1 MKKLN
6 SILNIQPDDSR
17 QFLPMV
23 QGKPQDS
30 TVQDDFEY
38 ARENLMDVIG
48 KGQEALFDLM
58 DVARQSQHPRAYE
71 VLSTMMTTL
80 VGANKDL
87 LDLQAKKKKLLEAEP
102 EANNQHVT
110 NNLFVGSTTEL
121 QKMLDQR
128 RNSSDDDGSR

>member
-6 SILNIQPDDSR
+6 DILNIQPDSNR

-23 QGKPQDS
+23 QDKPQDS
-30 TVQDDFEY
+30 TVQDDFDY

-71 VLSTMMTTL
+71 VLSTLMNTM
-80 VGANKDL
+80 VGASKDL
-87 LDLQAKKKKLLEAEP
+87 LELQAKKKKLLEEDPA
-102 EANNQHVT
+102 ANNQQVT
-110 NNLFVGSTTEL
+110 NNLFVGSTAEL

-128 RNSSDDDGSR
+128 RNNSE

>member
-6 SILNIQPDDSR
+6 KILNIEPDDTR

-23 QGKPQDS
+23 QSKPEDS

-71 VLSTMMTTL
+71 VLSNLMNTM
-80 VGANKDL
+80 VGASKDL
-87 LDLQAKKKKLLEAEP
+87 LELQAKKKKLQEADP
-102 EANNQHVT
+102 EANNQQVT
-110 NNLFVGSTTEL
+110 NNLFVGSTSEL
-121 QKMLDQR
+121 QKMLEQS
-128 RNSSDDDGSR
+128 RNKSE

>member
-6 SILNIQPDDSR
+6 QILNIQPDADR
-17 QFLPMV
+17 QYLPMV
-23 QGKPQDS
+23 QDRPEDPTIQN
-30 TVQDDFEY
+30 DFDY

-71 VLSTMMTTL
+71 VLSTMMNTL

-102 EANNQHVT
+102 EANNQQVT
-110 NNLFVGSTTEL
+110 NNLFVGSTAEL
-121 QKMLDQR
+121 QKMIDQR
-128 RNSSDDDGSR
+128 RNNSGDA

>member
-6 SILNIQPDDSR
+6 DILNIQPDGNR

-23 QGKPQDS
+23 QDKPQDS
-30 TVQDDFEY
+30 TVQDDFDY

-71 VLSTMMTTL
+71 VLSTLMNTM
-80 VGANKDL
+80 VGASKDL
-87 LDLQAKKKKLLEAEP
+87 LELQAKKKKLLETNP
-102 EANNQHVT
+102 EANNQQVT
-110 NNLFVGSTTEL
+110 NNLFVGSTAEL

-128 RNSSDDDGSR
+128 RNNSE

>member
-6 SILNIQPDDSR
+6 DILNIQPDSNR

-23 QGKPQDS
+23 QDKPTDS
-30 TVQDDFEY
+30 TVQDDFDY
-38 ARENLMDVIG
+38 ARENLIDVIG

-71 VLSTMMTTL
+71 VLSTLMNTM
-80 VGANKDL
+80 VGASKDL
-87 LDLQAKKKKLLEAEP
+87 LELQAKKKKLMEEDPA
-102 EANNQHVT
+102 ANTQQVT
-110 NNLFVGSTTEL
+110 NNLFVGSTMEL

-128 RNSSDDDGSR
+128 KNKND

>member
-6 SILNIQPDDSR
+6 SILNIQPDENR

-71 VLSTMMTTL
+71 VLSNLMNTM
-80 VGANKDL
+80 VGASKDL
-87 LDLQAKKKKLLEAEP
+87 LELQAKKKKLLEAEP
-102 EANNQHVT
+102 EANNQQVT
-110 NNLFVGSTTEL
+110 NNLFVGSTMEL

>member
-6 SILNIQPDDSR
+6 DILNIQPDGNR

-23 QGKPQDS
+23 QDKPEDS
-30 TVQDDFEY
+30 TVQDDFDY

-71 VLSTMMTTL
+71 VLSTLMNTM
-80 VGANKDL
+80 VGASKDL
-87 LDLQAKKKKLLEAEP
+87 LELQAKKKKLLETNP
-102 EANNQHVT
+102 EANNQQVT
-110 NNLFVGSTTEL
+110 NNLFVGSTAEL

-128 RNSSDDDGSR
+128 RNNSE

>member
-6 SILNIQPDDSR
+6 QILNIEPDDTR

-23 QGKPQDS
+23 QDKPIDP
-30 TVQDDFEY
+30 TVQNDFDY

-71 VLSTMMTTL
+71 VLSTLMNTM
-80 VGANKDL
+80 VGASKDL
-87 LDLQAKKKKLLEAEP
+87 LELQAKKKKLLEAEP
-102 EANNQHVT
+102 DANNQQVT
-110 NNLFVGSTTEL
+110 NNLFVGSTAEL
-121 QKMLDQR
+121 QKMIDQR
-128 RNSSDDDGSR
+128 RNNSSDV

>member
-6 SILNIQPDDSR
+6 NILNIQPDETR

-23 QGKPQDS
+23 QDKPEDATIQN
-30 TVQDDFEY
+30 DFDY

-71 VLSTMMTTL
+71 VLSTLMNTM
-80 VGANKDL
+80 VGASKDL
-87 LDLQAKKKKLLEAEP
+87 LDLQAKKKKLLETEP
-102 EANNQHVT
+102 NANSQQVT
-110 NNLFVGSTTEL
+110 NNLFVGSTAEL

-128 RNSSDDDGSR
+128 RNNSE

>member
-1 MKKLN
+1 MKKTN
-6 SILNIQPDDSR
+6 DILNIQPDGSR

-23 QGKPQDS
+23 QDKPQDS
-30 TVQDDFEY
+30 TVQDDFDY

-71 VLSTMMTTL
+71 VLSTLMNTM
-80 VGANKDL
+80 VGASKDL
-87 LDLQAKKKKLLEAEP
+87 LELQAKKKKLLEADS
-102 EANNQHVT
+102 EANNQQVT
-110 NNLFVGSTTEL
+110 NHLFVGSTAEL

-128 RNSSDDDGSR
+128 RNNSE

>member
-6 SILNIQPDDSR
+6 KILNIEPDESR

-23 QGKPQDS
+23 QDKPQDS
-30 TVQDDFEY
+30 TVQDDFDY

-71 VLSTMMTTL
+71 VLSNLMNTM
-80 VGANKDL
+80 VGASKDL
-87 LDLQAKKKKLLEAEP
+87 LELQAKKKKLLETDP
-102 EANNQHVT
+102 SANNQQVT
-110 NNLFVGSTTEL
+110 NNLFVGSTSDL
-121 QKMLDQR
+121 QKMLEQA
-128 RNSSDDDGSR
+128 RNKSDDA

>member
-6 SILNIQPDDSR
+6 DILNIQPDGNR

-23 QGKPQDS
+23 QDKPQDS
-30 TVQDDFEY
+30 TVQDDFDY

-71 VLSTMMTTL
+71 VLSTLMNTM
-80 VGANKDL
+80 VGASKDL
-87 LDLQAKKKKLLEAEP
+87 LELQAKKKKLLETNP
-102 EANNQHVT
+102 EANNQQVT
-110 NNLFVGSTTEL
+110 NNLFVGSTAEL

-128 RNSSDDDGSR
+128 RNNSNE